1 MLKQW
6 LILTSIIL
14 TISLIAV
21 TSLAYATTDNM
32 SAKVQS
38 FKVVDKGTYNVL
50 FVDLLFTAPNI
61 EMGDWI
67 MIYNTELYIVNEK
80 GKEYHLDT
88 SECGMPPLNAFQMT
102 GKDGPTKVFH
112 LCFSVEKMFTTF
124 KVYYKPQYKTP
135 IQIGFIDL
143 NAETKAPP
151 SNEGN
156 QCVRMMTEKEKA
168 ANPNRIQDGI
178 PGIMHNGECITD
190 KAELAKLQAESKDK
204 SNSGSS
210 QIESIKGEI
219 QEFGVVKFFSDLLHK
234 ISSFFGF

>member
-1 MLKQW
+1 MLKKW
-6 LILTSIIL
+6 GILASIIL
-14 TISLIAV
+14 TVSLISV

-32 SAKVQS
+32 SAKVES

-88 SECGMPPLNAFQMT
+88 SECKMPPNNAFQMT

-112 LCFSVEKMFTTF
+112 LCFSVEKQFTTF

-143 NAETKAPP
+143 NAETKKPV

-156 QCVRMMTEKEKA
+156 PCARIMTEEEKA

-178 PGIMHNGECITD
+178 PGIMHNGECVTD
-190 KAELAKLQAESKDK
+190 KAKLVELQAESKDK
-204 SNSGSS
+204 SKSDIP
-210 QIESIKGEI
+210 QIDFSKI
-219 QEFGVVKFFSDLLHK
+219 QQFDIGKFFSDLLEQIK
-234 ISSFFGF
+234 SLFYF

>member
-1 MLKQW
+1 VLKIRH
-6 LILTSIIL
+6 ILVSIIL
-14 TISLIAV
+14 TISLVSV
-21 TSLAYATTDNM
+21 TSLAYATTDGM
-32 SAKVQS
+32 SAKVES
-38 FKVVDKGTYNVL
+38 FKVVDKEGYNVL

-88 SECGMPPLNAFQMT
+88 SECKMPPLNAFQMT

-112 LCFSVEKMFTTF
+112 LCFSIEKKFTTF
-124 KVYYKPQYKTP
+124 KVYYKPQYKSP

-143 NAETKAPP
+143 NAETKKPAV

-156 QCVRMMTEKEKA
+156 QCVRLMTQAEKD
-168 ANPNRIQDGI
+168 ANPNRIQDGV

-190 KAELAKLQAESKDK
+190 KAELTKLQAESNPAK
-204 SNSGSS
+204 
-210 QIESIKGEI
+210 I
-219 QEFGVVKFFSDLLHK
+219 QDFDIAKFFSDLLEQIK
-234 ISSFFGF
+234 ALFRF